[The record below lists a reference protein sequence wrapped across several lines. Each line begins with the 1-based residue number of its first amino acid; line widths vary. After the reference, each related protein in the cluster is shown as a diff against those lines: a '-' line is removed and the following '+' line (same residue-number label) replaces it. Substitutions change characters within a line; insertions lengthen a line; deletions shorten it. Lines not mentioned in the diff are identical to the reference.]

1 MLLDTTP
8 NLYTLDFATELVIDL
23 NLQSDGWHYEIVLDT
38 YAEVYNARIDVYDE
52 LGDFVGSF

>member
-23 NLQSDGWHYEIVLDT
+23 NLQADDWRYEIVLDP

-52 LGDFVGSF
+52 MDDFVGSF